1 MRAGEIG
8 KYQKLL
14 SQQYPIRLFI
24 VYYVLEF
31 TFEKSQIYTQSAKVQ
46 GGDLKAR
53 GLVKTFVLSS

>member
-53 GLVKTFVLSS
+53 GL